1 MKLSHTTLKW
11 KGVSGPI
18 LPTPLDHLGP
28 QPFSFYPAIL
38 NIEHNEWVFR
48 RATGSD
54 IQVMNTKTRA
64 ELWMPRRFVGEVSL
78 VGEPV
83 MIVGLIKELEYRE
96 GAVYPHVRRVIE
108 MPRAVNGSARRFTG
122 WPADGD
128 PVPQRPA
135 DVVGI
140 RIESPRQSR
149 AGRIVFVA
157 TAVGLLACLAAAIVF
172 RDATPG
178 ARSALLRSSQAA
190 LAFTASDDYTSIVAK
205 FGAPARDEWR
215 DEWRDSGTLH
225 YRRLWYPRRALAV
238 ILIDDRYAGAIDANH
253 HVIQYVEPF
262 RLKNLR

>member
-1 MKLSHTTLKW
+1 M

-18 LPTPLDHLGP
+18 IPTPLDHLGP

-48 RATGSD
+48 RATESD

-64 ELWMPRRFVGEVSL
+64 ELWVPRRFVGEVSL

-108 MPRAVNGSARRFTG
+108 MPRAVNDSARRFAG
-122 WPADGD
+122 WPASGD
-128 PVPQRPA
+128 PAPQRPA

-149 AGRIVFVA
+149 AGRIVFVT

-172 RDATPG
+172 RAASPG
-178 ARSALLRSSQAA
+178 ASSALPRSSQTA
-190 LAFTASDDYTSIVAK
+190 LPFTASDDYAAIVAK
-205 FGAPARDEWR
+205 FGAPAKDEWR

-225 YRRLWYPRRALAV
+225 YRRLWYPRRGLVV
-238 ILIDDRYAGAIDANH
+238 ILIDDRYAGARDASGR
-253 HVIQYVEPF
+253 VIHFVEPF